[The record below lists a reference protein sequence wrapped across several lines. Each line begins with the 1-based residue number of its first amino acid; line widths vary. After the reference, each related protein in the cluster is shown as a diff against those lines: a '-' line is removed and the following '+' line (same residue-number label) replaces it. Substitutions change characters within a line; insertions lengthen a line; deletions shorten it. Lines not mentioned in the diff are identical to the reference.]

1 MKFPIE
7 ALGQHIAILGK
18 TGSGKTYTA
27 KGLVEHILGEGRRV
41 CIVDPT
47 GAWWGLRSSADGN
60 SPGFPV
66 VILGG
71 SHGDAPLPPESG
83 AACARLVCDHSLQVV
98 FDTSRMSVGERTR
111 WFAAFA
117 GDLFRGN
124 TKPLHVVLDEA
135 HVFAPQGKVPDPD
148 TGKMLHAANQ
158 LASGGRSRG
167 IRLMM
172 ITQRPAKL
180 HKDSLP
186 CCDTPVAMRVIAPQD
201 RNAVEEWIEGNG
213 DLAKSKAV
221 LNSLAQLARGEGWVW
236 YSETGFLERMKF
248 PPIKTYDS
256 SKTPE
261 DGDEPPEIKSAA
273 EIDLTAIAATMAEA
287 VEEAKANDPKALR
300 ARIKELEA
308 RVNGPNSDADI
319 IDAGRVAQLESERRE
334 YTSQITDLEERLAFA
349 SRVSDGRLIAYQNL
363 WKSVDAWRQELARR
377 LGLIDI
383 DTDQTIED
391 FKAPELW
398 PFLAPNE
405 TNHALE
411 REAPR
416 REAMPVGDSAGRQTP
431 TTGRA
436 ETRPVDERRAP
447 AARAHTRQPPGES
460 APGAVAGNGV
470 ALTGPQRRVLNALAW
485 WHGAGIHPTRVQT
498 AHIAEYSPTGGSWR
512 NVLSECRSLGLIRDL
527 DGDRLELTSSGWLNA
542 ERVGEVPT
550 VEDLHVRLKERL
562 NGPQKKIFDVLL
574 NRGRGE
580 AMSRT
585 QVAELAGYE
594 ATGGS
599 FRNTCSELS
608 SLGLVTYPNKTTIA
622 VAAWVMGVKS

>member
-1 MKFPIE
+1 MKFPVE

-27 KGLVEHILGEGRRV
+27 KGLVEYILGEGRRV

-60 SPGFPV
+60 LPGFPV

-83 AACARLVCDHSLQVV
+83 AACARMVCDHSLQVV

-111 WFAAFA
+111 WFATFA

-180 HKDSLP
+180 HKDSLT
-186 CCDTPVAMRVIAPQD
+186 CCDTLVAMRVIAPQD

-248 PPIKTYDS
+248 PPIATYDS

-308 RVNGPNSDADI
+308 RLSGPKSDAEI
-319 IDAGRVAQLESERRE
+319 IDAGRVAQLESERRNYAAHVTE
-334 YTSQITDLEERLAFA
+334 LQEQLAGA
-349 SRVSDGRLIAYQNL
+349 KRIGESAYKAYSDL
-363 WKSVDAWRQELARR
+363 WKQVDDWRKELTRR
-377 LGLIDI
+377 LGLIDF
-383 DTDQTIED
+383 DSDKTIED
-391 FKAPELW
+391 FKAPEVW
-398 PFLAPNE
+398 PTLAPNGLH
-405 TNHALE
+405 HALE

-416 REAMPVGDSAGRQTP
+416 REATPVGDSAGRQTP

-447 AARAHTRQPPGES
+447 AARAHTCQPPGES
-460 APGAVAGNGV
+460 APGAAAKDGV
-470 ALTGPQRRVLNALAW
+470 ALTGPQRRVIDSISWWNAF
-485 WHGAGIHPTRVQT
+485 GIDHPTRVQT
-498 AHIAEYSPTGGSWR
+498 AHIAGYSPSGGSWR
-512 NVLSECRSLGLIRDL
+512 NTLSECRKLGLVKDFEGESL
-527 DGDRLELTSSGWLNA
+527 CMTALGKANAVCHPPTANFQELHARLMT
-542 ERVGEVPT
+542 
-550 VEDLHVRLKERL
+550 RL
-562 NGPQKKIFDVLL
+562 NGPQKKVFSVLVSRE
-574 NRGRGE
+574 RGMGRTE
-580 AMSRT
+580 A
-585 QVAELAGYE
+585 AELAGYE
-594 ATGGS
+594 ASGGS

-622 VAAWVMGVKS
+622 AAPWVMGVKS